1 MTEIVKIEELN
12 TFLPLASLE
21 ALPVEEQKMRLQYG
35 VCVAMEPNQ
44 AISISGHCLGT

>member
-21 ALPVEEQKMRLQYG
+21 ALPVEEQKMRLQ
-35 VCVAMEPNQ
+35 VLLQSFLNEIRM
-44 AISISGHCLGT
+44 